1 MNFWIHAMNQ
11 TKKWTTSQQQ
21 RLHASRSNRRRNYTE
36 WTKLA
41 CEEQMQLV
49 LVERSFTKRRRCS
62 RCRQLQTSNLRR
74 RWGCQRDRY
83 PCHRGHRCYCL
94 WCCCCCH
101 HLVLFCDGNKEGP
114 VGSLGTLLRKRTSSV
129 PSSLCWC
136 SLFTWSGIYRVVD
149 GYQQWYEQWYQ
160 NSLVWAEAIYQ
171 SYTNTS
177 LVGTWGNTNWV

>member
-21 RLHASRSNRRRNYTE
+21 RLHASRCDRRRNYRE

-41 CEEQMQLV
+41 CEERMQLV

-94 WCCCCCH
+94 WCYCCY

-114 VGSLGTLLRKRTSSV
+114 VGSLGTLLTKRTSSV
-129 PSSLCWC
+129 PSSLYAGA
-136 SLFTWSGIYRVVD
+136 LFSHGLVYRVVD
-149 GYQQWYEQWYQ
+149 GYQHWYEQWYQ
-160 NSLVWAEAIYQ
+160 IPSSVWYELRQY
-171 SYTNTS
+171 TS
-177 LVGTWGNTNWV
+177 LIPKPVW